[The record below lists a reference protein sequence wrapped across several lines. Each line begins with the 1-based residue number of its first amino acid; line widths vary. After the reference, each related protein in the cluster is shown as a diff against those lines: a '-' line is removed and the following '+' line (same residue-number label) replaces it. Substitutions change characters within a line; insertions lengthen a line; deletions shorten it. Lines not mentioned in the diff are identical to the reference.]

1 MRDDDPSADVI
12 STGVDGAPTR
22 MRATRCA
29 RAVLGD
35 SAAPAPL
42 ELDDARVYTG
52 TCPMMAAVGWE
63 GTPAALLGLD
73 VLRGGVQAGLPKAA
87 AAGGPKAGRLV
98 LDVSGGRL
106 LVYE

>member
-42 ELDDARVYTG
+42 ELDDVRVYTG
-52 TCPMMAAVGWE
+52 TCPMMAAVGWA
-63 GTPAALLGLD
+63 GTPAALVGLD
-73 VLRGGVQAGLPKAA
+73 LLRPGGARQLT
-87 AAGGPKAGRLV
+87 
-98 LDVSGGRL
+98 LDFARSQLRACL
-106 LVYE
+106 LKNDCA